1 MRLLLAILMVLGVA
15 GMAYAAPVG
24 LTSEAD
30 LTQGELLADSEMG
43 ATISFIYD
51 AIEERAV
58 EIDNGEFA
66 MQAFLARIGLSL
78 MDRFNLYVDIGQT
91 SDMEYIFVDKGEK
104 HTVQLDDEIIWG
116 VGANALIHRWDNGIE
131 VGAGASYRQAD
142 MTLES
147 VNRDGADFQAA
158 ALTAISNGE
167 FKEYQAA
174 IEVAWK
180 NDVITPYAGI
190 KFSDVEVDAK
200 FTEGGQE
207 RNATGKNASENIG
220 AFVGLAISPTIE
232 SLGSRNSLALNVE
245 GRFVDEE
252 AISVGVSYKF

>member
-1 MRLLLAILMVLGVA
+1 MRYLLAILMVLGIA

-30 LTQGELLADSEMG
+30 LTEGELLAENEMG
-43 ATISFIYD
+43 VTIGFIYD

-58 EIDNGEFA
+58 SIDTGEFG

-78 MDRFNLYVDIGQT
+78 MDRFNLYVDIGQA

-104 HTVQLDDEIIWG
+104 HTVSFDDELIWG
-116 VGANALIHRWDNGIE
+116 VGANALIYRWDNGLE

-147 VNRDGADFQAA
+147 VDIDGASYQRTD
-158 ALTAISNGE
+158 LTAVSDGE

-180 NDVITPYAGI
+180 NDVLTPYAGI

-207 RNATGKNASENIG
+207 RDATGKNADENVG
-220 AFVGLAISPTIE
+220 VFVGLAITPTLEALDKEKSI
-232 SLGSRNSLALNVE
+232 ALNIE

-252 AISVGVSYKF
+252 AVSVGISYKF